1 MAAPYW
7 PRTVGLVDELERLS
21 QGKYLSLTTFRKTG
35 EGVATPVWVVRD
47 GDHLY
52 VTTQADSGKV
62 KRLRNNPKVSLA
74 PCDARGKLT
83 GPAVAGTVVLLDTAG
98 SQQAQAKVMKR
109 YGMTGRLIGLANK
122 LRRGSGESI
131 GLEITP
137 ES

>member
-1 MAAPYW
+1 M
-7 PRTVGLVDELERLS
+7 DELERVS
-21 QGKYLSLTTFRKTG
+21 KGKYLSLTTYRKTG
-35 EGVATPVWVVRD
+35 EGVATPMWVVRN

-62 KRLRNNPKVSLA
+62 KRLRNNPQVSLA

-83 GPAVAGTVVLLDTAG
+83 GPAVSGTVNLLDPAA
-98 SQQAQAKVMKR
+98 SKRVADQVMKR
-109 YGMTGRLIGLANK
+109 YGFTGRLIGLANR
-122 LRRGSGESI
+122 LRRGSSESI